1 MRAFGANRYINKV
14 MLIKITKGRR
24 IGIIVEIAGYDNPCT
39 IIERI
44 DRIYGRSQLAG
55 YLQAVGTRNL
65 FAATPAR
72 RMQYKDMERIITHN
86 PPRSVEN
93 ISRRTSIRQRR
104 DADGTGLYKRKRRW
118 LIKQSHIYASFIRR
132 IGHHIIIIHTAKS

>member
-1 MRAFGANRYINKV
+1 MPAISGLGSMAALCICCYINKV
-14 MLIKITKGRR
+14 VLIEILQGWR

-44 DRIYGRSQLAG
+44 DRIYGRNQLAG
-55 YLQAVGTRNL
+55 YLQAVGMRNL

-72 RMQYKDMERIITHN
+72 RMQYKDMERIIIHN

-93 ISRRTSIRQRR
+93 ISRRPRIRQQL
-104 DADGTGLYKRKRRW
+104 DADGTEQPNPKR
-118 LIKQSHIYASFIRR
+118 I
-132 IGHHIIIIHTAKS
+132 

>member
-1 MRAFGANRYINKV
+1 MAALCICCYINKMV
-14 MLIKITKGRR
+14 LIEILQGWR

-44 DRIYGRSQLAG
+44 DRIYGRNQLAG

-65 FAATPAR
+65 FAAMPAR
-72 RMQYKDMERIITHN
+72 RMQYKDMERIIIHN
-86 PPRSVEN
+86 PPRSIEN
-93 ISRRTSIRQRR
+93 ISRRTSIRQRL
-104 DADGTGLYKRKRRW
+104 DADRPELYKRKRRW

>member
-1 MRAFGANRYINKV
+1 MRAFGTNGYINKV
-14 MLIKITKGRR
+14 VLIKRTEGRR

-44 DRIYGRSQLAG
+44 DRIYDRSQLAG
-55 YLQAVGTRNL
+55 YLKTVWTRNL
-65 FAATPAR
+65 FAATSAG
-72 RMQYKDMERIITHN
+72 RMQHKDMERIIIHN
-86 PPRSVEN
+86 PPRNVEN
-93 ISRRTSIRQRR
+93 ISRRASIRQRL

-118 LIKQSHIYASFIRR
+118 LIKQSHIYASFIGR

>member
-1 MRAFGANRYINKV
+1 MRAFDANRYINKV
-14 MLIKITKGRR
+14 MLIKITKSRR

-44 DRIYGRSQLAG
+44 DRIYSRNQLAG

-72 RMQYKDMERIITHN
+72 RMQYKDMERIIIYN

-93 ISRRTSIRQRR
+93 ISLVGRVSGSGLMRMDRNCIS
-104 DADGTGLYKRKRRW
+104 AKEDG
-118 LIKQSHIYASFIRR
+118 
-132 IGHHIIIIHTAKS
+132 